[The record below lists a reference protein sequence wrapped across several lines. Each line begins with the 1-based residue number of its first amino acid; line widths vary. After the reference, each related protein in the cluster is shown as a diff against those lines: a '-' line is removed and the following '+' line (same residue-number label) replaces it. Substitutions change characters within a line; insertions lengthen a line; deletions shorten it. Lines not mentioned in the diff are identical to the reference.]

1 MDTYGAQAIWFYD
14 DIFNFN
20 PKRVHQICDMILERK
35 MKFKWFCEI
44 RVDVMTKPLL
54 AKMAEAGL
62 FHLGFGVEAGSERVR
77 KQIIDKK
84 LDLDQARNVVNW
96 SNELGVVPNP
106 FFIFSHPTETWDEAQ
121 ETIRIMEEFRDKTEQ
136 SIAIMHVY
144 PGTPLEKTAREM
156 GLLPPDFTWTRRYDR
171 RVITLPAAQ
180 GDVPLFIDKLNWWQI
195 SELLFRW
202 SDFRRKKYRVWNKIP
217 KALQSIHS
225 VGDFKR
231 YFIMFLVY
239 LRVKFG
245 GRFDTARLSHIPN
258 GPVAFE

>member
-1 MDTYGAQAIWFYD
+1 
-14 DIFNFN
+14 
-20 PKRVHQICDMILERK
+20 

-62 FHLGFGVEAGSERVR
+62 FHLGFGVEAGSERIR

-84 LDLDQARNVVNW
+84 LDMEQVRNVVDW

-106 FFIFSHPTETWDEAQ
+106 FFIFSHPTETWNEAQ
-121 ETIRIMEEFRDKTEQ
+121 ETIRIMEELRDRTEQ

-156 GLLPPDFTWTRRYDR
+156 GLLPPDFTWTRKYDR
-171 RVITLPAAQ
+171 RIITLPAAQ

-202 SDFRRKKYRVWNKIP
+202 SDFRRKKMRIWNKIP
-217 KALQSIHS
+217 KALQSIHNFD
-225 VGDFKR
+225 DFKR
-231 YFIMFLVY
+231 YTIMFLVY
-239 LRVKFG
+239 LKVKMF
-245 GRFDTARLSHIPN
+245 GRFSTEARLSAIPN
-258 GPVAFE
+258 GPTAFGA